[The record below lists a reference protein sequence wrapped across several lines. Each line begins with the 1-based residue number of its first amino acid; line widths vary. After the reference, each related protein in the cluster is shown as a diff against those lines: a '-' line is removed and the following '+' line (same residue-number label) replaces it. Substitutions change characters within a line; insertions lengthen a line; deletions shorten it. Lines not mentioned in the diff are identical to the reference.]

1 MKTDTSAR
9 SMGMYSATYAPG
21 NSSTNAQT
29 ESRRLS
35 LSKALLS
42 VTASPGV
49 RAITL
54 TLHDKILTVYLYA
67 NTAYMAV
74 VGRGVECLINDEELK
89 NAARLLSRLMDRLG
103 AAVKSRYYT
112 YTGPIEVA
120 GDEVR
125 YRPYVSPTSTAEIVL
140 RGGTARVVAGD
151 YKRKFRTRLDVAGV
165 LKRYI
170 EYLKKCNNP
179 HLLSAGDETRL
190 GDG

>member
-1 MKTDTSAR
+1 M
-9 SMGMYSATYAPG
+9 PG
-21 NSSTNAQT
+21 SFSTNAQT

-35 LSKALLS
+35 LSRALLS

-54 TLHDKILTVYLYA
+54 TLHDKILAVHLYA

-112 YTGPIEVA
+112 YSGPVEVV
-120 GDEVR
+120 GDGVR
-125 YRPYVSPTSTAEIVL
+125 YRPYVTPTSTAEIVL
-140 RGGTARVVAGD
+140 SGGTARVVAGD
-151 YKRKFRTRLDVAGV
+151 YRKKFRTRHDVAGV

-170 EYLKKCNNP
+170 EYLEKC
-179 HLLSAGDETRL
+179 
-190 GDG
+190 